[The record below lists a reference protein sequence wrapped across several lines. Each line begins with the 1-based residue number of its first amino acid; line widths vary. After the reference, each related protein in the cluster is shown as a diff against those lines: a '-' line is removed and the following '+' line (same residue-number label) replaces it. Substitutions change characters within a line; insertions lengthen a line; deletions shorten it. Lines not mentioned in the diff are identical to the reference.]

1 MGWLL
6 GETWIW
12 CLLAFIAG
20 TIVAWLLAAL
30 IYPKESEAFAAFDI
44 PPDEGEHAP

>member
-6 GETWIW
+6 GETWIC

-30 IYPKESEAFAAFDI
+30 IYPPESEAFAPI
-44 PPDEGEHAP
+44 PDEGEHTP